1 MACTLVGFKRLFMRG
16 CHMAA
21 MSGCVVARSLKPAST
36 VRPEQYG
43 QPGSALPLRAR
54 FAMRPDHSWPSLH
67 FHQTRLLEL
76 AITSVGFRSPLR
88 SLFHSLA
95 ILGCVVLRSL

>member
-1 MACTLVGFKRLFMRG
+1 MACTPVGSERLFMRG
-16 CHMAA
+16 CHIAA

-54 FAMRPDHSWPSLH
+54 FAMGPDHSWPSLH

-76 AITSVGFRSPLR
+76 AIT
-88 SLFHSLA
+88 
-95 ILGCVVLRSL
+95 